1 MAFPVGIRTEDI
13 RQLQER
19 FCKYMYKYVIGYWA
33 TKAVSACTHTLRTCV
48 IFSFHSDFHCTRA
61 WQLTSYV
68 QLHGHVTHSRTSSTP
83 LHHLVHAVA
92 TAQAVLVHHPCR
104 PRIAGRQAR
113 KQLRVPLTPLV
124 SCRSGARETC
134 SFPCPL
140 LPTQEESSG
149 RTPGL
154 LRYGLSPTLPLSYT
168 ETGQPQ
174 MTNAPAGT
182 SVELLVATSIP
193 PRRTSN
199 GRLRTVG
206 LACNPRRR
214 FC

>member
-1 MAFPVGIRTEDI
+1 MAAHQLCTAAWSCYTLPNLQHITAPPGACCGYCTGCASASSMQASHC
-13 RQLQER
+13 RQAGRQ
-19 FCKYMYKYVIGYWA
+19 
-33 TKAVSACTHTLRTCV
+33 
-48 IFSFHSDFHCTRA
+48 
-61 WQLTSYV
+61 
-68 QLHGHVTHSRTSSTP
+68 
-83 LHHLVHAVA
+83 
-92 TAQAVLVHHPCR
+92 
-104 PRIAGRQAR
+104 AGRQAR

-140 LPTQEESSG
+140 LSTQEESSG

-154 LRYGLSPTLPLSYT
+154 LRHGLSPTLPLSYT

-174 MTNAPAGT
+174 MTNTPAGT